1 MENGMI
7 RMVVAVVAA
16 AGVVLAGCGAASEP
30 TPGAGLELVG
40 TERGP
45 IALDG
50 YGATLVGTSELVV
63 ELPSCNGDPVLDV
76 VEEDD
81 DEVRIRVVTTVVVSG
96 EDAACADVVE
106 VPLDRPLDDR
116 TVIDLVSGA
125 AIDIISYRDA
135 DVELDCFDA
144 DYPLEPTF
152 ATPEEAL
159 AEAVAG
165 GRAAR
170 RVGRLPTRRPRRDR
184 RRLRVPGE
192 RRRLPHVDDHP
203 RRRTLGGGVAGG
215 LPSYRLTNEIGG
227 VASYRRRTVRRSG
240 VDTLEASAAC
250 RCGGR

>member
-159 AEAVAG
+159 AEAVANQSQEVVPPDEL
-165 GRAAR
+165 ADYR
-170 RVGRLPTRRPRRDR
+170 RVDRGETVVGFAYRASDDDFHTWTIIRDDE
-184 RRLRVPGE
+184 LWGV
-192 RRRLPHVDDHP
+192 VS
-203 RRRTLGGGVAGG
+203 LGG
-215 LPSYRLTNEIGG
+215 
-227 VASYRRRTVRRSG
+227 
-240 VDTLEASAAC
+240 C
-250 RCGGR
+250 RPTG